1 MYHLMYWSCWFAALL
16 INKQRVIKH
25 HTEFRDREV
34 IKTVEVEVIRHDPN
48 GLVKR
53 DIEQIATHVTTA
65 GYQKGD
71 TLADVAYKQGQ
82 NDVLR
87 FLQKKFLGG

>member
-1 MYHLMYWSCWFAALL
+1 MYHLLYWSCWFAALL
-16 INKQRVIKH
+16 IHKQRVIKH
-25 HTEFRDREV
+25 HVEFRDREV
-34 IKTVEVEVIRHDPN
+34 IKTVEVEVIKHDPK

-53 DIEQIATHVTTA
+53 DIDQLDAHIAAA

-82 NDVLR
+82 SDVLR
-87 FLQKKFLGG
+87 FLKKTFLGG